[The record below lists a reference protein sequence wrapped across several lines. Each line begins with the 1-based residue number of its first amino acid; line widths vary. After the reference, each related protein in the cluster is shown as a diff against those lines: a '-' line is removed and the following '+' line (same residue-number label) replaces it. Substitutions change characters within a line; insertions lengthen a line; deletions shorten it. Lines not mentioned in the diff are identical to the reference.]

1 MRRPPWVGAL
11 WALVIAT
18 AAHAAEDGG
27 TRSIFSTG
35 SGMRAL
41 ALGGAFAAIAD
52 DASGS
57 LWNPGGLG
65 LVQRGE
71 LQLAQAQYELDFR
84 ETFAAAVYPD
94 WRWGAMAVTIRHFGA
109 SGIEGRDDRNTVTDP
124 DLTSSESEI
133 GFAYGRAVSAA
144 WSLGGSFKLRR
155 QQIAGRSGGGV
166 GADLGVRVAPALALG
181 VDAPW
186 ARGLAVG
193 LSLQNLIEPAIRL
206 DQESVA
212 DPSSMRLG
220 LAYQP
225 PVAGALGMLWSFD
238 VEKARGVSPRIHAGL
253 ELNPHPLLALRAGI
267 DHGALTAGTG
277 LRYRDTEIAYA
288 FEDQVTGPTHRAGLS
303 WRFGTA
309 APEAKE
315 RAARAEEER
324 FATRLAEIER
334 QREAERIR
342 SLLSRAEDARRA
354 GDVDQALSLTA
365 TIRVMDPDHEL
376 ARRLEAALL
385 AERGRAL
392 HLGGDPAEA
401 AIAFQRSLALV
412 PNDTAVV
419 AALAR
424 SRAESDARARRS
436 QEIRARFAMA
446 LEALGADRL
455 VQARDGFAAVLAAD
469 PKDAEARSMLARSER
484 AIAARVQD
492 LLRRTRLMIQAGQ
505 LEPAATLLAQAREL
519 DARASGISATAASL
533 ERARSES
540 SKPGAAPSPPPSRAP
555 YAERD
560 LQAFYRRGVE
570 AFEAGRADEAL
581 RYWELVWSLRPGYQR
596 VDEYLKREYLTRGM
610 EHYAAGRLI
619 EAVSLWERALQVDP
633 KDQRTIAYL
642 ARAHE
647 QLERAR
653 EIGGDKP

>member
-1 MRRPPWVGAL
+1 MRRLLRILTLALMLGA
-11 WALVIAT
+11 ASRAQ
-18 AAHAAEDGG
+18 AEDDAG
-27 TRSIFSTG
+27 TRSIFATG

-41 ALGGAFAAIAD
+41 ALGGAFAAISD
-52 DASGS
+52 DASGP

-65 LVQRGE
+65 LVERGE
-71 LQLAQAQYELDFR
+71 LQFSQAQYELDFR

-94 WRWGAMAVTIRHFGA
+94 WRWGAAAVTLRHFGA
-109 SGIEGRDDRNTVTDP
+109 SGIEGRDDRNAVTDE
-124 DLTSSESEI
+124 DLGSSESEI

-155 QQIAGRSGGGV
+155 QQIAGRSGSGI
-166 GADLGVRVAPALALG
+166 GADLGVRVVPALALG
-181 VDAPW
+181 LDALW
-186 ARGLAVG
+186 VRGLAVG
-193 LSLQNLIEPAIRL
+193 IGLQNVIEPAIRL

-220 LAYQP
+220 FAYQP
-225 PVAGALGMLWSFD
+225 AIAGALGMLWSFD
-238 VEKARGVSPRIHAGL
+238 VEKARGVSPRFHAGL

-277 LRYRDTEIAYA
+277 LRYRDAEVAYA
-288 FEDQVTGPTHRAGLS
+288 FEDQVTGPTHRAGLT
-303 WRFGTA
+303 WHFGVT
-309 APEAKE
+309 APEARE
-315 RAARAEEER
+315 QAARAEEER
-324 FATRLAEIER
+324 FAARLAEIEH
-334 QREAERIR
+334 QRDLERTQ
-342 SLLSRAEDARRA
+342 SLLARAEEARRA
-354 GDVDQALSLTA
+354 GDLAQALSLTA
-365 TIRVMDPDHEL
+365 TIRVMDPDHEG
-376 ARRLEAALL
+376 ARRLEATLL

-392 HLGGDPAEA
+392 WAAGDPAEA
-401 AIAFQRSLALV
+401 AVAFQRSLALV

-424 SRAESDARARRS
+424 SRAESDLRARRS
-436 QEIRARFAMA
+436 QQIRERFAGA
-446 LEALGADRL
+446 LEAFSADRL
-455 VQARDGFAAVLAAD
+455 AQAREGFAAVVAAD
-469 PKDAEARSMLARSER
+469 PQDAEARAMLGRTER

-492 LLRRTRLMIQAGQ
+492 LLRRSQLLVQAGQ
-505 LEPAATLLAQAREL
+505 LDAAEGLLGQARDL
-519 DARASGISATAASL
+519 DPRNAGLPVAAGAL
-533 ERARSES
+533 ERARAQS
-540 SKPGAAPSPPPSRAP
+540 SKPAPSPPTTARAP

-570 AFEAGRADEAL
+570 AFEAGRSDEAL